1 MFQKHQKKKKA
12 VKIDSI
18 SREAVSLFAM
28 ASGSDLALECPPACH
43 RMQVS
48 IGGFLAGGAPILY
61 AVHSLIPP
69 GEWRNALAL
78 RVPFVVLKGALLH
91 ITSFNL
97 AKEKRCWVRMLRP
110 EPLNRSTAHECGAAP
125 MGFCVSRLVMSACF
139 YTVDSHHR

>member
-1 MFQKHQKKKKA
+1 VFQKHQKKA

-61 AVHSLIPP
+61 AVHSPIPP
-69 GEWRNALAL
+69 GNGGMRWLYA
-78 RVPFVVLKGALLH
+78 
-91 ITSFNL
+91 
-97 AKEKRCWVRMLRP
+97 
-110 EPLNRSTAHECGAAP
+110 
-125 MGFCVSRLVMSACF
+125 
-139 YTVDSHHR
+139 SHS